1 MGAVQLSH
9 IKAYI
14 SNNFR
19 NLIDLS
25 DARSDSERE
34 ALLLTRGLAAM
45 ALQLLSGISFDT
57 AAASITDGFNDG
69 GIDAIYHDITKKEVL
84 FVQSKWSDDGGK
96 TISQGDNLKFINGLK
111 SIIRPDFSQFNDK
124 IKSRETDIT
133 SFLYEANYTV
143 KIIIAHVSNDSISTH
158 CINDINS
165 FLDEMNDT
173 SDLFS
178 FEEINQRK
186 LHRFVRDE
194 GEQSIDIEIDL
205 YDFGISSGSRK
216 VFYGKISAAAIA
228 EWKEGNATAL
238 FDKNIRTFL
247 GDTTINSSIIESL
260 RKNQEDF
267 IVLNNGITIIC
278 DKINDSLAGA
288 GLRTHKRL
296 ICNGVQ
302 IVNGAQT
309 VGACHKARYKD
320 NTDIS
325 TAFVMSKIIE
335 VGDDDSLADL
345 ITRATNTQNKIERKD
360 FVSLDDVQ
368 KNLRISFS
376 LFGVD
381 YLIKSGETSKSK
393 ADSLTLEEATHALI
407 AQKQDI
413 DLASLAKR
421 EIGKIWEKLD
431 GKNYT
436 SLFNTSVDATRLWKL
451 VKIFRKIESEVA
463 NAATFYDG
471 RGKGYAVHGNIFLAM
486 QIYKRLNLNDY
497 FANNCDEAQ
506 LSEHI
511 QKQSAI
517 VFAAVYFVGE
527 KDYGGSYLAHLFRNA
542 TKCRDIAS
550 KLDAPINKLLPHAD
564 IFTMELADKELNI

>member
-1 MGAVQLSH
+1 M
-9 IKAYI
+9 
-14 SNNFR
+14 
-19 NLIDLS
+19 
-25 DARSDSERE
+25 
-34 ALLLTRGLAAM
+34 
-45 ALQLLSGISFDT
+45 
-57 AAASITDGFNDG
+57 
-69 GIDAIYHDITKKEVL
+69 
-84 FVQSKWSDDGGK
+84 
-96 TISQGDNLKFINGLK
+96 
-111 SIIRPDFSQFNDK
+111 
-124 IKSRETDIT
+124 
-133 SFLYEANYTV
+133 
-143 KIIIAHVSNDSISTH
+143 
-158 CINDINS
+158 
-165 FLDEMNDT
+165 
-173 SDLFS
+173 
-178 FEEINQRK
+178 
-186 LHRFVRDE
+186 
-194 GEQSIDIEIDL
+194 
-205 YDFGISSGSRK
+205 
-216 VFYGKISAAAIA
+216 
-228 EWKEGNATAL
+228 
-238 FDKNIRTFL
+238 

-260 RKNQEDF
+260 QKNQEDF

-376 LFGVD
+376 L
-381 YLIKSGETSKSK
+381 
-393 ADSLTLEEATHALI
+393 
-407 AQKQDI
+407 
-413 DLASLAKR
+413 
-421 EIGKIWEKLD
+421 IGKIWEKLD

-550 KLDAPINKLLPHAD
+550 KLDAPINRLLPHAD

>member
-25 DARSDSERE
+25 DARSDSELE
-34 ALLLTRGLAAM
+34 ALLLTRGLAAI

-143 KIIIAHVSNDSISTH
+143 KIIIAHISNDSISTH

-260 RKNQEDF
+260 QKNQEDF

-376 LFGVD
+376 L
-381 YLIKSGETSKSK
+381 
-393 ADSLTLEEATHALI
+393 
-407 AQKQDI
+407 
-413 DLASLAKR
+413 
-421 EIGKIWEKLD
+421 IGKIWEKLD

-550 KLDAPINKLLPHAD
+550 KLDAPINRLLPHAD